1 MGFLVES
8 VTDVHGDGT
17 VTVEAVDVVP
27 GECEH
32 FADAGAGGQQYVED
46 AQPVIPARG
55 PRFDR
60 PLCHAAILRRISTAS
75 SGVGA
80 RGLVADRGGVY
91 AGVDGGVAE
100 RRYRFDPL
108 CGEFTQSDG
117 PQGWDEQLADYPGV
131 GVERVLG
138 FARPGAVGV
147 GRSSVGPVR
156 VAGRRRLPGQRDMM
170 FVHQRWRTVLC
181 FLDGEASLQCQRCRL
196 CWSDP
201 QNQMRCLSR

>member
-1 MGFLVES
+1 MY
-8 VTDVHGDGT
+8 T
-17 VTVEAVDVVP
+17 VTGPSPSRPWMSSQVSASTSP
-27 GECEH
+27 MR
-32 FADAGAGGQQYVED
+32 A
-46 AQPVIPARG
+46 PVASSTSKMRSRSYPRAG

-156 VAGRRRLPGQRDMM
+156 VAGRRRLHGQRDMM